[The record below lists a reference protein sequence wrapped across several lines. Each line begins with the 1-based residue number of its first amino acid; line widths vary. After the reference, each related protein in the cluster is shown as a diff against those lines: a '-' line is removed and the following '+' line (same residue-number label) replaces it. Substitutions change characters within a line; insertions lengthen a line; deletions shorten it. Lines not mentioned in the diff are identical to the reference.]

1 MTDPIRTVVLVI
13 RDGWGEPP
21 LHDPRYDPAVDA
33 TALAHTPVD
42 ARLRASAPSTL
53 LECSGLAVGLPE
65 GQMGNSEVGH
75 LNLGAGRIV
84 HQDITRIDQAIRDGS
99 FGRNQALAHLAES
112 VGAAGG
118 RVHLVGLCSD
128 GGVHSHENHLH
139 ALIDVF
145 ADRDLPMVV
154 HCIMDGRDTS
164 PTSGWESVRKI
175 RDHLAERS
183 CGFIGTVVGRYY
195 AMDRD
200 RRWERTRVAYEAI
213 VEREGPRGA
222 DPLEVIRASYAA
234 GVTDEF
240 ILPVVI
246 DAPGDD
252 YGDYNGVEPRDGILF
267 FNFRGDRARQ
277 ITTAFVDPGFDV
289 FPRQPHDPAGY
300 LAMTQYEDS
309 VPYPVVFPPQDLSM
323 VLADVLAQAGLRQLR
338 AAETEKYA
346 HVTYFFNGGREEA
359 VTLEDRCLVPSPKV
373 ATYDLQPEMS
383 ALALT
388 DEVVRM
394 STETEYAF
402 VLVNY
407 ANADMVGHTADI
419 PATVK
424 AVEVVDAGVG
434 RLIDHFTARGGVLLV
449 TADHGNAE
457 LLRDPDG
464 HPFTAH
470 TTNPVRLFL
479 VGAEGAPALRRG
491 ILADV
496 APTVVHLLGL
506 PQPPEMT
513 GTSLLLGL

>member
-21 LHDPRYDPAVDA
+21 LDNPRYDPAVDA

-42 ARLRASAPSTL
+42 ARLRDSTPSTL

-84 HQDITRIDQAIRDGS
+84 HQDITRVHQAIQDGS
-99 FGRNQALAHLAES
+99 FRENPALAHLTDL
-112 VGAAGG
+112 VGDAGG

-139 ALIDVF
+139 ALIDLF
-145 ADRDLPMVV
+145 ADRDLPVVV
-154 HCIMDGRDTS
+154 HCITDGRDTS
-164 PTSGWESVRKI
+164 PTSGGESVRKI
-175 RDHLAERS
+175 GDHLAERS

-213 VEREGPRGA
+213 VEREGPRAA
-222 DPLEVIRASYAA
+222 DPLDVIRASYAA
-234 GVTDEF
+234 GITDEF
-240 ILPVVI
+240 IRPTVME
-246 DAPGDD
+246 AP
-252 YGDYNGVEPRDGILF
+252 GDYNGVEPRDGIVF

-277 ITTAFVDPGFDV
+277 ITTAFVDPGFDA
-289 FPRQPHDPAGY
+289 FPRQPHDPSRY
-300 LAMTQYEDS
+300 VAMTQYEDV
-309 VPYPVVFPPQDLSM
+309 VPYAVAFPPQDLSM
-323 VLADVLAQAGLRQLR
+323 VLADVLADAGLRQLR

-359 VTLEDRCLVPSPKV
+359 VSLEDRCLVPSPKV

-383 ALALT
+383 AVTLT
-388 DEVVRM
+388 DEVLRM
-394 STETEYAF
+394 SSEREYAF

-434 RLIDHFTARGGVLLV
+434 RLIDHFSARGGVLLV

-457 LLRDPDG
+457 LLRDPEG

-479 VGAEGAPALRRG
+479 VGAEGTPSLRPG

-513 GTSLLLGL
+513 GSSLLLDP